1 MNHLRSIDEV
11 AETLQNAKSRGKGCS
26 LLIGAGCSVRAG
38 IPHAAGLIQVIKE
51 RYPRAYQR
59 AATKTYA
66 KCMSELLLSERR
78 DLIAEYVDQAKI
90 NWAHLCI
97 ALLVQAGYVDR
108 VLSTNFD
115 LLVVRACA
123 LLNEFPA
130 IYDFAAS
137 QLFKAPDMPR
147 KAVIYLHGQYT
158 GFILI
163 NTEDDFERHT
173 HLLEPVFEDA
183 GRGRVWLV
191 VGYSGENDPV
201 FEHLA
206 RVPRFDNGLYWVGYQ
221 NGEPPP
227 HVEQQLLKPA
237 KDAFYVK
244 GYDADSFF
252 ITLTQKLSIFPPRLL
267 SQPFSHIKSAMEMLT
282 PYVFPGQGSQEDVT
296 SAPRQWIDKAIKQY
310 ELGELSG
317 GAFAAALKLLLAGA
331 YESVLDYRPE
341 YDKNPSPELGG
352 PLSWAYVMQGNALS
366 AKAKTQP
373 AREAETLL
381 LEAEGK
387 YKSALEIKRDMAE
400 ALNNWGNALADRA
413 RIKKEAEGDQL
424 FREAAEKYKAALA
437 IKPDMAEALF
447 NWGNALLDHG
457 GLKSGEEADPLFAE
471 AATKYQSALAL
482 RPDMHEAW
490 FKWGNVLLE
499 QRSQKDEP
507 SAGQSSPARPPVV
520 PPPSS

>member
-1 MNHLRSIDEV
+1 MNNLRSIDEV
-11 AETLQNAKSRGKGCS
+11 AETLQNARSRGKGCT
-26 LLIGAGCSVRAG
+26 LLIGAGCSVKAG
-38 IPHAAGLIQVIKE
+38 IPHAGGFIQVIKD
-51 RYPRAYQR
+51 RYPRAYHR
-59 AATKTYA
+59 AETKTYA
-66 KCMSELLLSERR
+66 RCMSELLLSERR
-78 DLIAEYVDQAKI
+78 DLIAEYVDKAKI

-137 QLFKAPDMPR
+137 QLFKAPDIPR

-163 NTEDDFERHT
+163 NTEEDFDRHT

-183 GRGRVWLV
+183 GRGRVWVV

-201 FEHLA
+201 FNHLA

-221 NGEPPP
+221 NGDPPP
-227 HVEQQLLKPA
+227 HVEEHLLKPG

-244 GYDADSFF
+244 GHDADSFF

-282 PYVFPGQGSQEDVT
+282 PFVFPGQELQEDVT
-296 SAPRQWIDKAIKQY
+296 SAPRQWIETAIKQF

-317 GAFAAALKLLLAGA
+317 GAFAAALELLLAGA
-331 YESVLDYRPE
+331 YDSVLEYRRE
-341 YDKNPSPELGG
+341 YDKHPSPELGG
-352 PLSWAYVMQGNALS
+352 PLSWAYVMQGNTPS
-366 AKAKTQP
+366 TKAKTQP
-373 AREAETLL
+373 ATEAETLL
-381 LEAEGK
+381 LNAEDRYKEA
-387 YKSALEIKRDMAE
+387 LTIKPDMAE

-413 RIKKEAEGDQL
+413 RIKKGDEGDAL
-424 FREAAEKYKAALA
+424 FRHAAEKYKAALA

-457 GLKSGEEADPLFAE
+457 GIKTGEEADPLFAE
-471 AATKYQSALAL
+471 AAAKYQAALAL
-482 RPDMHEAW
+482 RPDMHEAF

-499 QRSQKDEP
+499 QRSQRDEAPTAP
-507 SAGQSSPARPPVV
+507 S
-520 PPPSS
+520 

>member
-1 MNHLRSIDEV
+1 MSGGAGDGMMNHQRSIDDV
-11 AETLQNAKSRGKGCS
+11 AETLQNAKGRGKGCT
-26 LLIGAGCSVRAG
+26 LLIGAGCSVKAG
-38 IPHAAGLIQVIKE
+38 IPSAAGLVQVIKD

-59 AATKTYA
+59 AKTKTYA
-66 KCMSELLLSERR
+66 RCMSELLLSERR

-137 QLFKAPDMPR
+137 QLFKAPDIPR

-163 NTEDDFERHT
+163 NTEEDFDRHT

-201 FEHLA
+201 FNHLA
-206 RVPRFDNGLYWVGYQ
+206 RVPRFDNGLYWAGYQ
-221 NGEPPP
+221 NAEPPR
-227 HVEQQLLKPA
+227 HVEEQLLNPG

-252 ITLTQKLSIFPPRLL
+252 ITLTQKLAIFPPRLL
-267 SQPFSHIKSAMEMLT
+267 AQPFSHIKSAMEMLT
-282 PYVFPGQGSQEDVT
+282 PYGFPGQASAEDVT
-296 SAPRQWIDKAIKQY
+296 RTPRRWIDAAIEQF
-310 ELGELSG
+310 ERGTLSE

-331 YESVLDYRPE
+331 YESVLEFRKE
-341 YDKNPSPELGG
+341 YDKNPSPELGD

-366 AKAKTQP
+366 ERAKTKSGE
-373 AREAETLL
+373 EAERLF
-381 LEAEGK
+381 LEAAAK
-387 YKSALEIKRDMAE
+387 YQAALGIKPNMPE
-400 ALNNWGNALADRA
+400 ALNNWGNALADQA
-413 RIKKEAEGDQL
+413 RIKKGNEVDAL
-424 FREAAEKYKAALA
+424 FAEAAEKYKAALA
-437 IKPDMAEALF
+437 IKEDMAEALF
-447 NWGNALLDHG
+447 NWGNTLLDHG
-457 GLKSGEEADPLFAE
+457 GTKTGDEADRLFSE
-471 AATKYQSALAL
+471 AAAKYQAALAM
-482 RPDMHEAW
+482 RPDMHEAF

-499 QRSQKDEP
+499 QRSQKEKCSTAAP
-507 SAGQSSPARPPVV
+507 S
-520 PPPSS
+520 

>member
-1 MNHLRSIDEV
+1 MNHLRSIDDV
-11 AETLQNAKSRGKGCS
+11 AETLQNAKSRGKGCT
-26 LLIGAGCSVRAG
+26 LLIGAGCSVKAG
-38 IPHAAGLIQVIKE
+38 IPNAAGLVQVIKD

-66 KCMSELLLSERR
+66 RCMSELLLSERR

-137 QLFKAPDMPR
+137 QLFKAPDIPR

-163 NTEDDFERHT
+163 NTEEDFERHT

-201 FEHLA
+201 FNHLA
-206 RVPRFDNGLYWVGYQ
+206 RVPRFDNGLYWIGYQ
-221 NGEPPP
+221 NADPPR
-227 HVEQQLLKPA
+227 HVDEQLLQPG

-252 ITLTQKLSIFPPRLL
+252 ITLTQKLAIFPPRLL
-267 SQPFSHIKSAMEMLT
+267 AQPFSHIKSAMEMLT
-282 PYVFPGQGSQEDVT
+282 PYGFPGQSSEEDVT
-296 SAPRQWIDKAIKQY
+296 RTPRQWIDAAINQF
-310 ELGELSG
+310 ENGSLSE

-331 YESVLDYRPE
+331 YESVLEFRRE
-341 YDKNPSPELGG
+341 YDKHPSPELGD
-352 PLSWAYVMQGNALS
+352 PLSWAYVMQGNTLS
-366 AKAKTQP
+366 EKARTQP
-373 AREAETLL
+373 PEDAERLL
-381 LEAEGK
+381 LEAEEK
-387 YKSALEIKRDMAE
+387 YKSALTIKPQMAE

-413 RIKKEAEGDQL
+413 RITKGADADAL

-437 IKPDMAEALF
+437 ARPDMAEALF
-447 NWGNALLDHG
+447 NWGNTLLDHG
-457 GLKSGEEADPLFAE
+457 GTKAGEEADALFSE
-471 AATKYQSALAL
+471 AATRYQSALAM
-482 RPDMHEAW
+482 RPDMHEAF

-499 QRSQKDEP
+499 QKSQKDT
-507 SAGQSSPARPPVV
+507 SARGTESVR
-520 PPPSS
+520 